1 MYYAKFKLGT
11 AVQGKWNIQISNNI
25 VVLTN
30 GTNINILTNGIIKD
44 DYIYLPLEK
53 NNFFYYVKFLSSDFK
68 NYIAGGFKS
77 QVGSEVTSINKTTI
91 CDEDLNE
98 IGIRYYYIV
107 GYEKQASFIFL
118 ENPNTIYSY
127 YNVTASGSYG
137 SSTSYRLIPKNVYSQ
152 TSIPTKFTINLSTFL
167 TNMVN
172 GTATYPLLGKVSYNF
187 RYQCFHGGWYFGNT
201 RVNSTYGFTMVISS
215 KNIIFFSDF
224 IKNNP
229 LGIYDDIEQDTSV
242 SFVSGFFNIVND
254 LDKESIEVY
263 KANNDCIVL
272 IPKKG
277 NSYIDTDNIVTI
289 HYSTSS
295 TSLGLYMLSG
305 YYDSDYSDFGTN
317 IQDEYTPTNKLQTL
331 TFSDLEVL
339 HNEESGTFALTF
351 KINNPNEVSV
361 STNIH
366 ISGREDIT
374 DITAPPGT
382 SEWSYI
388 IEENKDGTI
397 QATDISALGY
407 ENADDSATY
416 KYLAWI
422 EPGYLRELAISN
434 VFLST
439 INDKNYILNIF
450 VTNNNSVSI
459 PAILHYGKTSEL
471 TKSITLKSGF
481 NSIYVSNVENTNG
494 SIWIHPESIS
504 GYYPLPDTDAVSYNK
519 LPIPPV
525 PSSTG
530 ITLFKN
536 NNNNKVV
543 NKGYKLETYKILN
556 GTFRDEVNILN
567 PTFQIENDE
576 VPDCNYCYIADFRRY
591 YYIDSITCIRTG
603 LYELQC
609 SVDVLYTYKDNIL
622 SSEQYVSRQEN
633 DYNELLV
640 DGMVT
645 FGNDYTFTYYEKHLD
660 FLDYANIEYSLT
672 SPIEG
677 LTNIVI
683 SVTEDATNMEI

>member
-1 MYYAKFKLGT
+1 MYYAKFELGT
-11 AVQGKWNIQISNNI
+11 AVQGLWKIQISNNI
-25 VVLTN
+25 IVLTN
-30 GTNINILTNGIIKD
+30 GTKLNILTNGIIKD
-44 DYIYLPLEK
+44 NYIYLPLEK

-68 NYIAGGFKS
+68 GVIAGTFNS
-77 QVGSEVTSINKTTI
+77 QVGTEVTTISKTII
-91 CDEDLNE
+91 CDSDFNE
-98 IGIRYYYIV
+98 IGLRYYYIV
-107 GYEKQASFIFL
+107 GYEKNASFIFL

-127 YNVTASGSYG
+127 YNVSASGSIG
-137 SSTSYRLIPKNVYSQ
+137 SSTAYQLTPTTVYSQ
-152 TSIPTKFTINLSTFL
+152 ISTPSKYTISLSTFL
-167 TNMVN
+167 TYMIK
-172 GTATYPLLGKVSYNF
+172 GTSTYPLMNKVSYDF
-187 RYQCFHGGWYFGNT
+187 RYQCFHGAWLFG
-201 RVNSTYGFTMVISS
+201 RSTIGGKYGFTMTITTP
-215 KNIIFFSDF
+215 NIICFTDF

-229 LGIYDDIEQDTSV
+229 LGIYDDIEQDESV
-242 SFVSGFFNIVND
+242 SLGEKFFNIVND

-263 KANNDCIVL
+263 NANDNCIVL
-272 IPKKG
+272 IPKKS
-277 NSYIDTDNIVTI
+277 NSYVDLNNIITI
-289 HYSTSS
+289 HYAGYREMT
-295 TSLGLYMLSG
+295 GIGDLYINSG
-305 YYDSDYSDFGTN
+305 YYDSEYSRFGTN

-366 ISGREDIT
+366 ISGREDVT
-374 DITAPPGT
+374 DITAPSGT

-422 EPGYLRELAISN
+422 EPGYLRELS
-434 VFLST
+434 VDLVYLST
-439 INDKNYILNIF
+439 IDDKTYTLNVYIS
-450 VTNNNSVSI
+450 NNNSVTI
-459 PAILHYGKTSEL
+459 PAVLHYGKSAEL
-471 TKSITLKSGF
+471 TRDITLTSGT
-481 NSIYVSNVENTNG
+481 NTIAIKGVENANG
-494 SIWIHPESIS
+494 TIWIHPESVS

-530 ITLFKN
+530 ITLYKN

-591 YYIDSITCIRTG
+591 YYIDTITCIRTG

-609 SVDVLYTYKDNIL
+609 SVDVLYTYKDKIL

-640 DGMVT
+640 DNMVT
-645 FGNDYTFTYYEKHLD
+645 FDSTYDYVISYQNIDE
-660 FLDYANIEYSLT
+660 LDYASVNSNDT
-672 SPIEG
+672 SI
-677 LTNIVI
+677 TNII
-683 SVTEDATNMEI
+683 LCTFGS